1 MLVIT
6 RKPDQSIVIDGRIEV
21 RILSIGRDGVRLGIQ
36 APREVQVHRR
46 EVFEA
51 IAEANR
57 AASSSG
63 KVPLQDAAA
72 LLRARMGNVPTGAS
86 SARSGHESLS
96 RPHLDPE
103 APPKPSAPGGGASP
117 PRSPVTKTKGNKG
130 R

>member
-6 RKPDQSIVIDGRIEV
+6 RKAEESIVIDGNIEV
-21 RILSIGRDGVRLGIQ
+21 IVLGITKDGVRLGIK

-57 AASSSG
+57 AAAPTS
-63 KVPLQDAAA
+63 VMPVLEAAA
-72 LLRARMGNVPTGAS
+72 LLRS
-86 SARSGHESLS
+86 SA
-96 RPHLDPE
+96 
-103 APPKPSAPGGGASP
+103 PKV
-117 PRSPVTKTKGNKG
+117 RLTKH

>member
-6 RKPDQSIVIDGRIEV
+6 RKADESIVINGTIEV
-21 RILSIGRDGVRLGIQ
+21 IVVGISKDGVRLGIK

-57 AASSSG
+57 AAAAPAPG
-63 KVPLQDAAA
+63 VPLADAAA
-72 LLRARMGNVPTGAS
+72 LLRAQ
-86 SARSGHESLS
+86 
-96 RPHLDPE
+96 
-103 APPKPSAPGGGASP
+103 APK
-117 PRSPVTKTKGNKG
+117 VKLTKG